1 MTRPPKNTRKRR
13 DYGTQVRKPSAAR
26 GPNFLA
32 HEANTEF
39 VPEIRLI
46 KASDL
51 KPKETH
57 P

>member
-1 MTRPPKNTRKRR
+1 MRPPKTTRKHR

-32 HEANTEF
+32 HEAQTEF
-39 VPEIRLI
+39 VPETRLI